1 MRTRILLIVITV
13 FLVETQMAQEL
24 SLGIKGGG
32 GYSWIKGRYDFKN
45 FKKTEINNVLFSQI
59 NFTLNYKLT
68 KNMSLQTGLGYQV
81 HAFDFKNDP
90 WLDGLAYCGSYKSKY
105 LSVPLLI
112 ALGKGDGI
120 IFHITAGFSLQIIL
134 NVDNTT
140 ALTSIFDGE
149 VKVYDYS
156 YDPSNEFNDFALSGI
171 LGAGMEVP
179 FSKNFGVTLDVSYQQ
194 GITKAVKDT
203 DYDYDPHFW
212 TDETP
217 NNFQNVRNCS
227 VALNLGVVY
236 SFSGTKDK

>member
-1 MRTRILLIVITV
+1 MKRKTILLLTIILANTC
-13 FLVETQMAQEL
+13 LAQVVSVGL
-24 SLGIKGGG
+24 QGGVN
-32 GYSWIKGRYDFKN
+32 YSWINGRFDFKN
-45 FKKTEINNVLFSQI
+45 FKKTEINSVLSPQF
-59 NFTLNYKLT
+59 NFKLNYKLT
-68 KNMSLQTGLGYQV
+68 KNMSLQTGVGYQLQG
-81 HAFDFKNDP
+81 FDFENDP
-90 WLDGLAYCGSYKSKY
+90 WLDGLAYCGSYESKY

-120 IFHITAGFSLQIIL
+120 KLYILAGFSLQFPL

-140 ALTSIFDGE
+140 TLTSIFDGE

-171 LGAGMEVP
+171 LGAGMEIP
-179 FSKNFGVTLDVSYQQ
+179 FLKNFGVTLDVSYQQ

-203 DYDYDPHFW
+203 DYEYDSHFW
-212 TDETP
+212 TEETP

-236 SFSGTKDK
+236 TFSRMKDQ